1 MEWFVIHSDGVER
14 AIAFWLVKEYRSE
27 AVCGLSAVI
36 VASDFGELGVFHIVN
51 VFYITAGECQALVEK
66 NRGSTRPPVPNMNR
80 PTP

>member
-1 MEWFVIHSDGVER
+1 LADALRMEWFVIHSDGVER

-51 VFYITAGECQALVEK
+51 VFYITAGECQASVKKPEEHSLP
-66 NRGSTRPPVPNMNR
+66 RFPI
-80 PTP
+80 